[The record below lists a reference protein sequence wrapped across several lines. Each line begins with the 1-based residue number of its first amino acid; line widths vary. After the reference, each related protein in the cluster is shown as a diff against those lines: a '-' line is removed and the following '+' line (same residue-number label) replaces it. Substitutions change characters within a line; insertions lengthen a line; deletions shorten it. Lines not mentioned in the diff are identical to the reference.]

1 MSYDVD
7 KIYLMPVYIKG
18 PLKHLYSTPNQYVIL
33 FLLCL
38 AFLDSWIWTTAIL
51 NFFLRMKFAVNSTHS
66 TDECL
71 RKYVFQLK
79 EENEKLR
86 KDLKVSNQA
95 REEDKIR

>member
-1 MSYDVD
+1 
-7 KIYLMPVYIKG
+7 
-18 PLKHLYSTPNQYVIL
+18 
-33 FLLCL
+33 
-38 AFLDSWIWTTAIL
+38 
-51 NFFLRMKFAVNSTHS
+51 MKFAVNSKHS

>member
-1 MSYDVD
+1 MLYCFCSVWPSY
-7 KIYLMPVYIKG
+7 IPGFGL
-18 PLKHLYSTPNQYVIL
+18 QL
-33 FLLCL
+33 F
-38 AFLDSWIWTTAIL
+38 SI
-51 NFFLRMKFAVNSTHS
+51 FFLRMKFAVNSTHS